1 MAEAVWIP
9 VTVDDLSTAQSGHY
23 VNMVTPTYTLIC
35 SGDNGQYCVEVR
47 NMTGIFLGG
56 GDPWR
61 LAAAL
66 MVEQGGARVDSPV
79 MEAVRAVWQSGGG
92 KPSNIIT

>member
-1 MAEAVWIP
+1 
-9 VTVDDLSTAQSGHY
+9 
-23 VNMVTPTYTLIC
+23 
-35 SGDNGQYCVEVR
+35 
-47 NMTGIFLGG
+47 MTGIFLGG

-79 MEAVRAVWQSGGG
+79 MEAVRAVWQSGGCTAC
-92 KPSNIIT
+92 NIVT

>member
-1 MAEAVWIP
+1 
-9 VTVDDLSTAQSGHY
+9 
-23 VNMVTPTYTLIC
+23 
-35 SGDNGQYCVEVR
+35 
-47 NMTGIFLGG
+47 MTGIFLGG

-79 MEAVRAVWQSGGG
+79 MEAVRAVWQSGGYIAG
-92 KPSNIIT
+92 NL

>member
-9 VTVDDLSTAQSGHY
+9 VTVDDPSTAQSGHY
-23 VNMVTPTYTLIC
+23 VNMVTPGYVQRR
-35 SGDNGQYCVEVR
+35 GHYVCVQVR

-79 MEAVRAVWQSGGG
+79 MEAVRAVWQSGG
-92 KPSNIIT
+92 

>member
-23 VNMVTPTYTLIC
+23 VNMVTPKPRYCYMFRRHYIL
-35 SGDNGQYCVEVR
+35 YCVQVR

-79 MEAVRAVWQSGGG
+79 MAAVRAVWQSGGG
-92 KPSNIIT
+92 KSL

>member
-9 VTVDDLSTAQSGHY
+9 VTVDDPSTAQSGHY
-23 VNMVTPTYTLIC
+23 VNMVTPRPRMFRR
-35 SGDNGQYCVEVR
+35 QYCVQVR

-79 MEAVRAVWQSGGG
+79 MEAVRAVWQSGGCIAC
-92 KPSNIIT
+92 SIVT